1 MRKLG
6 TQKIET
12 DRLYLRCFTFD
23 DMEVTE
29 TDLSQICQ
37 TCQNSDNYKWAI
49 VLKNTGQ
56 VIGSIRAE
64 ISYVT
69 DSAQLCFSLGR
80 QWWNNGYMKEAIKA
94 VVHFL
99 FEEVQTE
106 RIAAFCEGYNRIA
119 GKVLL
124 RSGFQAEGTL
134 RRACNGKKGIT
145 DLLCYGF
152 LKSDYYRLKSMEKLD
167 IDSLYI
173 TNYREAGGLP
183 LKNIMRLPEEEAFSF
198 ARHLSEETTSKN
210 DRYGD
215 YFIRYYQ
222 KRKAAEAW
230 LYEKFSMCGG
240 KPAVRHPIYFVLGE
254 NREFQEFY
262 GTADCIRIPLS
273 GIPADEISFT
283 PRDSMHLKDM
293 GMTEGT
299 VWNKTE
305 FLDMIRKSGK
315 KVGEFICNL
324 PGFYGNP
331 GGYIEVQL
339 WNDDYL
345 KSYI

>member
-145 DLLCYGF
+145 DLLC
-152 LKSDYYRLKSMEKLD
+152 
-167 IDSLYI
+167 
-173 TNYREAGGLP
+173 
-183 LKNIMRLPEEEAFSF
+183 
-198 ARHLSEETTSKN
+198 
-210 DRYGD
+210 
-215 YFIRYYQ
+215 
-222 KRKAAEAW
+222 
-230 LYEKFSMCGG
+230 
-240 KPAVRHPIYFVLGE
+240 
-254 NREFQEFY
+254 
-262 GTADCIRIPLS
+262 
-273 GIPADEISFT
+273 
-283 PRDSMHLKDM
+283 
-293 GMTEGT
+293 
-299 VWNKTE
+299 
-305 FLDMIRKSGK
+305 
-315 KVGEFICNL
+315 
-324 PGFYGNP
+324 
-331 GGYIEVQL
+331 
-339 WNDDYL
+339 
-345 KSYI
+345 